1 MTGTQQAGRQVEE
14 TFRRFGSLINFA
26 MIFFGFVGTLMYL
39 GSWKTTVETD
49 ISGMKSWQ
57 TNHEA
62 YHRDALADRKEA
74 QGRTDALL
82 SKLTDV
88 QFAADRKADSLE
100 QRVTTLEKAVN
111 TVEQN
116 AASTNKTLVEIGGN
130 MQVVKE
136 ILSRIE
142 KKQGG

>member
-26 MIFFGFVGTLMYL
+26 MILGGLIIAVMAG
-39 GSWKTTVETD
+39 GSWKTTIETE
-49 ISGMKSWQ
+49 IGAGRSWQ
-57 TNHEA
+57 ANHEA

-82 SKLTDV
+82 SKLTDT
-88 QFAADRKADSLE
+88 QFASDRKADSLE

-116 AASTNKTLVEIGGN
+116 AASTNKSLGEISGN
-130 MQVVKE
+130 MQVMKE